1 MSHMTKQYDKSEVYN
16 MPLSEKVQK
25 GIFIAPVLK
34 RILDAQNVE
43 ISAVR
48 KENAEIKIQNA
59 EIIAIMKKFVTKA

>member
-1 MSHMTKQYDKSEVYN
+1 MTKQYDRSAVYN
-16 MPLSEKVQK
+16 MPLEEKVQK

-48 KENAEIKIQNA
+48 KELAETKAQNA

>member
-1 MSHMTKQYDKSEVYN
+1 MTKQYDKSEVYN

-48 KENAEIKIQNA
+48 KELAETKAQNA
-59 EIIAIMKKFVTKA
+59 EMLTILKKNVIKA